1 MTRAGLGDHRRVP
14 STRRGGVH
22 RYHDAADV
30 HFCGNHIR
38 QLSTGFSKSDIEPSP
53 VEIGLTRRL
62 DADPELGITQPVAK

>member
-1 MTRAGLGDHRRVP
+1 
-14 STRRGGVH
+14 VH
-22 RYHDAADV
+22 RYHDAVDV